1 MNSKGSV
8 SVVTPVFNQSLHTER
23 FLGCLLENSTSLK
36 EVVVVDNHS
45 TDQTSEVLAKF
56 RSLFEQ
62 IDIAFH
68 VISNLENRGYGRAC
82 NQGISKASG
91 SFVAVSNNDIWL
103 MPNWDG
109 ILIKKLSELNADM
122 VGPYF
127 DENFS
132 DVTLA
137 PVRARRFL
145 ARNHGKYR
153 REYVP
158 VLSFFKKV
166 SLDKLGGFDE
176 RFFLTYE
183 DADLHKRMND
193 LGMKYYKVA
202 DCYGWHSSKGTR
214 SAAKLPADYEI
225 EGLRLYM
232 EKWGF
237 DPRTH
242 EHTYSGR
249 LKRRWQKIKD
259 GLGLF

>member
-1 MNSKGSV
+1 MRSV
-8 SVVTPVFNQSLHTER
+8 SVVTPVFNQFLHTER
-23 FLGCLLENSTSLK
+23 FLNCLLESSTRLR
-36 EVVVVDNHS
+36 EVIVVDNHS
-45 TDQTSEVLAKF
+45 ADKTPEVLDSFKESF
-56 RSLFEQ
+56 RRKE
-62 IDIAFH
+62 IDFC
-68 VISNLENRGYGRAC
+68 VISNKENRGYGRAC

-91 SFVAVSNNDIWL
+91 SYVAISNNDVWL
-103 MPNWDG
+103 MPDWDG
-109 ILIKKLSELNADM
+109 VLVGKITELDADM

-127 DENFS
+127 DEKGF
-132 DVTLA
+132 DVSLA
-137 PVRARRFL
+137 PERARRFL
-145 ARNHGKYR
+145 ARNRGKYR
-153 REYVP
+153 PEYVP
-158 VLSFFKKV
+158 VLSFFRKS
-166 SLDKLGGFDE
+166 SLDRLGGFDE

-202 DCYGWHSSKGTR
+202 DCYGWHCSKGTR
-214 SAAKLPADYEI
+214 AATQLPADYEI
-225 EGLRLYM
+225 EGLRLYK

>member
-1 MNSKGSV
+1 VTTSEV
-8 SVVTPVFNQSLHTER
+8 SVVTPVFNQFSHTER
-23 FLGCLLENSTSLK
+23 FLNCLADHSKCLR
-36 EVVVVDNHS
+36 EVIVVDNHS
-45 TDQTSEVLAKF
+45 TDNTLEGLDRF
-56 RSLFEQ
+56 RSIFEQ
-62 IDIAFH
+62 KKVGFH
-68 VISNLENRGYGRAC
+68 VISNQENRGYGRAC
-82 NQGISKASG
+82 NQGIKLATG
-91 SFVAVSNNDIWL
+91 AYVAISNNDVWL
-103 MPNWDG
+103 MPDWDEV
-109 ILIKKLSELNADM
+109 LVKRAKDLNADM

-127 DENFS
+127 DEKSADPQHAF
-132 DVTLA
+132 A
-137 PVRARRFL
+137 IAEKFL
-145 ARNHGKYR
+145 LRNRGKYR

-158 VLSFFKKV
+158 VLSLFKKS
-166 SLDKLGGFDE
+166 SLDRLGGFDE

-193 LGMKYYKVA
+193 LSMNYYKVA

-214 SAAKLPADYEI
+214 ATAKLPSDYEL